1 MLSTIQ
7 ADEFNAKP
15 AAGSTITLKIPTRQ
29 PFLLDAISLRG
40 VGYTNTNTELLLSS
54 VIDRVTIKQDTFDK
68 CIIDPALQ
76 RKLDDFY
83 NSNSD
88 TLAISQMLV
97 PFNRY
102 TNPNTGWG
110 VGDIGQLILSVKC
123 KDTFPA
129 NTTFTDLKA
138 LIAVHPTEAP
148 VSRGNVFVQ
157 TVIPVQDVVGG
168 WNQINDLQ
176 YYGVI
181 AITKLLFDA
190 TNVTKVEIYLND
202 RVVYQRQKNEQLFGL
217 QVNPLYKVPSTC
229 THTEV
234 AGQPVTS
241 TGPFPVVLDDFGLT
255 GDSMGIFDAN
265 GRMRVKVRFFVDTT
279 IAAAAAFNILA
290 EGIERGAQANAP
302 VAAGR
307 A

>member
-1 MLSTIQ
+1 MLSVIK

-15 AAGSTITLKIPTRQ
+15 SAGGRITLKIPTKQ
-29 PFLLDAISLRG
+29 PFLLDAITLRG
-40 VGYTNTNTELLLSS
+40 VGYTNLNTELLLSS
-54 VIDRVTIKQDTFDK
+54 VINRVVIKQDTFDK

-83 NSNSD
+83 NANAD
-88 TLAISQMLV
+88 TLALSQMLV

-102 TNPNTGWG
+102 LNPNTGWG
-110 VGDIGQLILSVKC
+110 VGDIGQLVLEVQC
-123 KDTFPA
+123 KDTFPV

-138 LIAVHPTEAP
+138 LIAVHPIDAP
-148 VSRGNVFVQ
+148 VPRGNVFVQ

-190 TNVTKVEIYLND
+190 ANVTQVEIYLND
-202 RVVYQRQKNEQLFGL
+202 RIVYQKQKNEALFHL
-217 QVNPLYKVPSTC
+217 QVNPIYKIPSTC
-229 THTEV
+229 TYTEV
-234 AGQPVTS
+234 AGQAVTS

-265 GRMRVKVRFFVDTT
+265 GRMRVKIRYYVDTNV
-279 IAAAAAFNILA
+279 AAAASFNILA